1 MRHKRSNFFKENT
14 PDTWGVSGYELGRD
28 QVKAGMKK

>member
-1 MRHKRSNFFKENT
+1 MRHKRFNFLKKT

-28 QVKAGMKK
+28 QVKAGTKK